1 MVVFQYHFQVGY
13 CCVSLLELWD
23 FGRKIFSII
32 ILDKNFNIIGE
43 TVFPEY
49 TYNPNLM
56 YIDEKG
62 LYISENHYKK

>member
-1 MVVFQYHFQVGY
+1 M
-13 CCVSLLELWD
+13 ELWD

-32 ILDKNFNIIGE
+32 ILDKTFNIIGE

-56 YIDEKG
+56 YIDEKDCIF
-62 LYISENHYKK
+62 LKIIIKIQIMMMIN